1 MGVFNERI
9 LSVRKGKYFLVAYN
23 CSNKICLNVA
33 CVCTIH
39 VPLHKIAKKTVY
51 IVLLKGKHKIYQHA
65 CNGFL

>member
-1 MGVFNERI
+1 MKEYYQSEKANI
-9 LSVRKGKYFLVAYN
+9 FLWHIIVQK
-23 CSNKICLNVA
+23 KICLNVA

-51 IVLLKGKHKIYQHA
+51 IVLLKGKHKNYQHA